1 MSRIFLCFTCSLAVS
16 PHCCALRSPAGAQ
29 SYPTKPIRLVA
40 PFAPGGGTDISA
52 RILAEGL
59 TQALG
64 QTVVVDNRPGAGS
77 MLGCEIVA
85 KSTPDGYTLLLGNIS
100 MAFNAALYKK
110 LPYDTL
116 RDFIPIS
123 LVTDQP
129 NILVAH
135 PSLPAK
141 SFKEFI
147 ALARSQPGKLTY
159 GSAGLGAGTHL
170 AMEMLMMSQK
180 IELVHVPYKGTG
192 PALTALLGN
201 QISVFFSTF
210 ASALP
215 HVKAERL
222 RAFAVT
228 SAKRAP
234 TLPEVPTVAES
245 GVPGYEYST
254 WYGLLA
260 PARHAARDH
269 RQAQPGDGRRA
280 QRAGLPAALLAQGMD
295 PVPSTAAHYA
305 AYLKSETEKWT
316 KVVRAAKIPA
326 AVTGPG
332 QRCSPSALCF
342 RLPAMRNRAAPCE
355 TGAFRLS

>member
-1 MSRIFLCFTCSLAVS
+1 MVRAILASLMLAS
-16 PHCCALRSPAGAQ
+16 LLAASAPPARAQ
-29 SYPTKPIRLVA
+29 AYPTKPIRLVA

-52 RILAEGL
+52 RILAEAL
-59 TQALG
+59 AKPLG

-77 MLGCEIVA
+77 VLGCEIVA
-85 KSTPDGYTLLLGNIS
+85 KAAPDGYTLLLGNIS

-116 RDFIPIS
+116 RDLIPIS

-135 PSLPAK
+135 PTLPAR
-141 SFKEFI
+141 SFQEFI

-159 GSAGLGAGTHL
+159 GSAGVGAGTHL
-170 AMEMLMMSQK
+170 AMEMLLMSQK
-180 IELVHVPYKGTG
+180 IDLVHVPYKGTG

-228 SAKRAP
+228 STKRAK

-260 PARHAARDH
+260 PAGV
-269 RQAQPGDGRRA
+269 PRA
-280 QRAGLPAALLAQGMD
+280 IVTRLNKETVAVLNAPEIQQRFLTQGMD
-295 PVPSTAAHYA
+295 PIPSTSAHYI
-305 AYLKSETEKWT
+305 AYLKSETDKWS
-316 KVVRAAKIPA
+316 KVVRTANIP
-326 AVTGPG
+326 
-332 QRCSPSALCF
+332 QQ
-342 RLPAMRNRAAPCE
+342 
-355 TGAFRLS
+355 

>member
-1 MSRIFLCFTCSLAVS
+1 LLLAG
-16 PHCCALRSPAGAQ
+16 ALLAALAPAAGAQ
-29 SYPTKPIRLVA
+29 NYPVRPIRLVA

-52 RILAEGL
+52 RILAE
-59 TQALG
+59 ALG
-64 QTVVVDNRPGAGS
+64 RTFKETVVVDNRPGAGS
-77 MLGCEIVA
+77 VVGSEIVA
-85 KSTPDGYTLLLGNIS
+85 KSNPDGYTLLLGNIS
-100 MAFNAALYKK
+100 MAFNASLYRK

-116 RDFIPIS
+116 RDFTPIS
-123 LVTDQP
+123 LVSDQP

-141 SFKEFI
+141 SFNEFI

-159 GSAGLGAGTHL
+159 ASAGTGAGTHL
-170 AMEMLMMSQK
+170 AMELLMMSQK

-228 SAKRAP
+228 SLKRAR

-254 WYGLLA
+254 WYGLLS
-260 PARHAARDH
+260 PAGV
-269 RQAQPGDGRRA
+269 PRA
-280 QRAGLPAALLAQGMD
+280 IVNRLNKETVAALNDPEIRQRYISQGVD
-295 PVPSTAAHYA
+295 PIPSTAAHYA
-305 AYLKSETEKWT
+305 AYLKSETEKWS
-316 KVVRAAKIPA
+316 KVMRAAKIP
-326 AVTGPG
+326 
-332 QRCSPSALCF
+332 QQ
-342 RLPAMRNRAAPCE
+342 
-355 TGAFRLS
+355 

>member
-1 MSRIFLCFTCSLAVS
+1 MTSDRVTDVPSCSYHNGQTMKIAAHQSRVTSHAVAATCGAALTLLLAAAT
-16 PHCCALRSPAGAQ
+16 CAAQGYPAR
-29 SYPTKPIRLVA
+29 PIRLVA

-59 TQALG
+59 TQAYH

-77 MLGCEIVA
+77 VLGCEIVA
-85 KSTPDGYTLLLGNIS
+85 RSTPDGYTLLLGNIS
-100 MAFNAALYKK
+100 MAFNAALYQK
-110 LPYDTL
+110 LPFDTL

-135 PSLPAK
+135 PSLPAT

-147 ALARSQPGKLTY
+147 ALSHTQPGKLTY

-170 AMEMLMMSQK
+170 AMEMLILSQK
-180 IELVHVPYKGTG
+180 IDLVHVPYKGTG

-222 RAFAVT
+222 RAYAVT

-234 TLPEVPTVAES
+234 PLPEVPTVAES

-260 PARHAARDH
+260 PART
-269 RQAQPGDGRRA
+269 PRA
-280 QRAGLPAALLAQGMD
+280 IVDRLSQTTVAVLNAPDYRKRLLAQGMD
-295 PVPSTAAHYA
+295 PVPSTAAHYS
-305 AYLKSETEKWT
+305 AYLKSETEKWA
-316 KVVRAAKIPA
+316 KVVRAAKIPL
-326 AVTGPG
+326 
-332 QRCSPSALCF
+332 Q
-342 RLPAMRNRAAPCE
+342 
-355 TGAFRLS
+355 

>member
-1 MSRIFLCFTCSLAVS
+1 MARISVAHAVAALFAALLAAV
-16 PHCCALRSPAGAQ
+16 APAGAQ
-29 SYPTKPIRLVA
+29 SYPTKPVRLVA

-59 TQALG
+59 TQAFG

-77 MLGCEIVA
+77 MLGCDIVA

-100 MAFNAALYKK
+100 MAFNAAIYRKM
-110 LPYDTL
+110 PYDTL
-116 RDFIPIS
+116 RDLVPVS

-170 AMEMLMMSQK
+170 AMEMLVMSQK

-215 HVKAERL
+215 HVKADRL
-222 RAFAVT
+222 RAYAVT

-234 TLPEVPTVAES
+234 PLPEVPTVAEM

-254 WYGLLA
+254 WYGLLV
-260 PARHAARDH
+260 PARTPRAIVDKLNRTTVAVLNAPDY
-269 RQAQPGDGRRA
+269 RQR
-280 QRAGLPAALLAQGMD
+280 LLVQGME

-316 KVVRAAKIPA
+316 KVVRAANIPM
-326 AVTGPG
+326 
-332 QRCSPSALCF
+332 Q
-342 RLPAMRNRAAPCE
+342 
-355 TGAFRLS
+355 

>member
-1 MSRIFLCFTCSLAVS
+1 MRSSLVLFALATA
-16 PHCCALRSPAGAQ
+16 CALTSLFAGAQ
-29 SYPTKPIRLVA
+29 AYPARPVRLVA

-59 TQALG
+59 TQAFG

-77 MLGCEIVA
+77 MLGCDIVA

-100 MAFNAALYKK
+100 MAFNAAIYRKM
-110 LPYDTL
+110 PYDTL
-116 RDFIPIS
+116 RDLVPVS

-147 ALARSQPGKLTY
+147 ALASSQPGKLTY

-170 AMEMLMMSQK
+170 AMEMLVMSQK

-201 QISVFFSTF
+201 QISVIFSTF

-215 HVKAERL
+215 HVKAGRL
-222 RAFAVT
+222 QAFGVSNAR
-228 SAKRAP
+228 RAP
-234 TLPEVPTVAES
+234 TLPDVPTIAES

-254 WYGLLA
+254 RYGLLA
-260 PARHAARDH
+260 PARTPRAIIEKLNQAAAGVLNSQET
-269 RQAQPGDGRRA
+269 RQKLQV
-280 QRAGLPAALLAQGMD
+280 QGID
-295 PVPSTAAHYA
+295 PMPSTPAEYG

-316 KVVRAAKIPA
+316 RVVRAANIPL
-326 AVTGPG
+326 
-332 QRCSPSALCF
+332 Q
-342 RLPAMRNRAAPCE
+342 
-355 TGAFRLS
+355 

>member
-1 MSRIFLCFTCSLAVS
+1 MRQILSILLISALLCPLA
-16 PHCCALRSPAGAQ
+16 LAQ
-29 SYPTKPIRLVA
+29 EYPTRPIRMVA

-52 RILAEGL
+52 RILAE
-59 TQALG
+59 ALG
-64 QTVVVDNRPGAGS
+64 KAFNETVVVDNRPGAGS
-77 MLGCEIVA
+77 VVGSEIVA
-85 KSTPDGYTLLLGNIS
+85 KSNADGYTLLLGNIS

-116 RDFIPIS
+116 RDFTAIS
-123 LVTDQP
+123 LVSDQP

-135 PSLPAK
+135 PALPAK

-159 GSAGLGAGTHL
+159 ASAGTGAGTHL
-170 AMEMLMMSQK
+170 AMELLMMSQK

-201 QISVFFSTF
+201 QIGAFFSTF

-222 RAFAVT
+222 RAYAVT
-228 SAKRAP
+228 SVNRAG

-254 WYGLLA
+254 WYGLLS
-260 PARHAARDH
+260 PAGVPRPIVNR
-269 RQAQPGDGRRA
+269 
-280 QRAGLPAALLAQGMD
+280 LNKETVAALSIPEVRQRYITQGVD
-295 PVPSTAAHYA
+295 PIPSTAAHFAGYI
-305 AYLKSETEKWT
+305 KSETDKWS
-316 KVVRAAKIPA
+316 KVIRAAKIP
-326 AVTGPG
+326 
-332 QRCSPSALCF
+332 QQ
-342 RLPAMRNRAAPCE
+342 
-355 TGAFRLS
+355 

>member
-1 MSRIFLCFTCSLAVS
+1 MTRIALAS
-16 PHCCALRSPAGAQ
+16 ACAALLTVLAPTADAQ
-29 SYPTKPIRLVA
+29 DYPTRPIRLVA

-59 TQALG
+59 SPVLG

-77 MLGCEIVA
+77 ILGTDIVA
-85 KSTPDGYTLLLGNIS
+85 KATPDGYTLLLGNIS

-110 LPYDTL
+110 LPFDAL
-116 RDFIPIS
+116 KDFIPIS

-135 PSLPAK
+135 PAVAAK
-141 SFKEFI
+141 SFKDFV
-147 ALARSQPGKLTY
+147 ALARAQPGKLTF
-159 GSAGLGAGTHL
+159 GSAGVGSGTHL
-170 AMEMLMMSQK
+170 AMEMLLMSQQMD
-180 IELVHVPYKGTG
+180 LVHVPYKGTG

-201 QISVFFSTF
+201 QITVFFSTY

-215 HVKAERL
+215 HVKSDRL

-228 SAKRAP
+228 SVKRTR

-260 PARHAARDH
+260 PAGVPRPLIERLNKATVGVLNSPET
-269 RQAQPGDGRRA
+269 RQKYET
-280 QRAGLPAALLAQGMD
+280 QGVD
-295 PVPSTAAHYA
+295 AIPSTAARYA

-316 KVVRAAKIPA
+316 KVVRAAKIP
-326 AVTGPG
+326 
-332 QRCSPSALCF
+332 QQ
-342 RLPAMRNRAAPCE
+342 
-355 TGAFRLS
+355 

>member
-1 MSRIFLCFTCSLAVS
+1 MGESRITIHKSRLMLCAAALLAAVS
-16 PHCCALRSPAGAQ
+16 AGAQ
-29 SYPTKPIRLVA
+29 QYPTRPIRLVA

-52 RILAEGL
+52 RILAE
-59 TQALG
+59 ALG
-64 QTVVVDNRPGAGS
+64 RTFKETVVVDNRPGAGS
-77 MLGCEIVA
+77 VVGTEIVA

-110 LPYDTL
+110 LSYDTL
-116 RDFIPIS
+116 RDFTPIS
-123 LVTDQP
+123 LVSDQP

-147 ALARSQPGKLTY
+147 ALARAQPGKLTY
-159 GSAGLGAGTHL
+159 ASAGTGAGTHL
-170 AMEMLMMSQK
+170 AMELLMMSQK

-201 QISVFFSTF
+201 QISAFFSTF

-228 SAKRAP
+228 SLKRAG

-254 WYGLLA
+254 WYGLLS
-260 PARHAARDH
+260 PAGVPRPIVNR
-269 RQAQPGDGRRA
+269 
-280 QRAGLPAALLAQGMD
+280 LNKETVAALNDPEIRQRYIAQGVE
-295 PVPSTAAHYA
+295 PIPSTAAHFA
-305 AYLKSETEKWT
+305 AYLKSETEKWS
-316 KVVRAAKIPA
+316 KVIRAAKIPI
-326 AVTGPG
+326 
-332 QRCSPSALCF
+332 Q
-342 RLPAMRNRAAPCE
+342 
-355 TGAFRLS
+355 

>member
-1 MSRIFLCFTCSLAVS
+1 MVHSLLTTHYSRILLLAG
-16 PHCCALRSPAGAQ
+16 ALLGALAPAAGAQ
-29 SYPTKPIRLVA
+29 NYPVRPIRLVA

-52 RILAEGL
+52 RLLAEPLGK
-59 TQALG
+59 AL
-64 QTVVVDNRPGAGS
+64 QETVVVDNRPGAGS
-77 MLGCEIVA
+77 VVGTEIVA
-85 KSTPDGYTLLLGNIS
+85 KSNPDGYTLLLGNIS

-116 RDFIPIS
+116 RDFAPIS
-123 LVTDQP
+123 LVADQP

-141 SFKEFI
+141 SFREFI

-159 GSAGLGAGTHL
+159 ASAGTGAGTHL
-170 AMEMLMMSQK
+170 AMELLMMSQK
-180 IELVHVPYKGTG
+180 IDLVHVPYKGTG

-228 SAKRAP
+228 SLKRAG

-260 PARHAARDH
+260 PARV
-269 RQAQPGDGRRA
+269 PRA
-280 QRAGLPAALLAQGMD
+280 ILNRLNKETVAALNDPEIRRRYLSQGVD
-295 PVPSTAAHYA
+295 PIPSTAAHYA
-305 AYLKSETEKWT
+305 SYLKSEMEKWSR
-316 KVVRAAKIPA
+316 VIQAAKIS
-326 AVTGPG
+326 
-332 QRCSPSALCF
+332 QQ
-342 RLPAMRNRAAPCE
+342 
-355 TGAFRLS
+355 